1 MKICWPKK
9 LEVYL
14 PNSFQ
19 LHFKCFKRFSDHR
32 YQTDKKT
39 SLMKTNSTIEVW
51 TIFVEIKVANQY
63 SILTKQN
70 SKKKKKVFGKPKL
83 TLINDKFHPLYRPP
97 TYSNVT
103 FPLSKV
109 QTSNISDNCGQW
121 QCGKKGAIMLLQN
134 NSILAN
140 EMVMTNNVFD

>member
-1 MKICWPKK
+1 M
-9 LEVYL
+9 
-14 PNSFQ
+14 Q
-19 LHFKCFKRFSDHR
+19 
-32 YQTDKKT
+32 
-39 SLMKTNSTIEVW
+39 TNSTIEAW

-83 TLINDKFHPLYRPP
+83 TLSFDDLINDKFHPLYRP

-109 QTSNISDNCGQW
+109 QTSNISNNCGQW
-121 QCGKKGAIMLLQN
+121 QCGEKGAIMLQIMYYKIIQYWQMKWSLQIMFWTKHFKFFVQVLVLQLL
-134 NSILAN
+134 NSCIL
-140 EMVMTNNVFD
+140 VSI